1 MAEHLEEMG
10 AEAVDKARGAMPGD
24 NHEVPGPSPN
34 SATNLI
40 MADIAMR
47 VGTYLLR
54 GAVEKGFLRGR
65 YGKDTAREIVDNRSL
80 KQTAASVAVAKV
92 ATRSVPGAIAVGSGL
107 ALKLLF
113 DASQKRRARLRGDR
127 KLVEQARDD

>member
-10 AEAVDKARGAMPGD
+10 AEAVDKARDSLHGD
-24 NHEVPGPSPN
+24 KHEVPGPSPN
-34 SATNLI
+34 PATNLI

-65 YGKDTAREIVDNRSL
+65 YGKESAKEIVDNRSM

-92 ATRSVPGAIAVGSGL
+92 ATKSVPGAIAVGSGL

-127 KLVEQARDD
+127 KLLEQARDD

>member
-1 MAEHLEEMG
+1 MAKQIEDLG
-10 AEAVDKARGAMPGD
+10 AEAVDKARDALPGD
-24 NHEVPGPSPN
+24 KHDVPGPSPN
-34 SATNLI
+34 PATNLI

-54 GAVEKGFLRGR
+54 GVVEKGFLRGR
-65 YGKDTAREIVDNRSL
+65 YGKDTARDIVDNRSL

-92 ATRSVPGAIAVGSGL
+92 ATKSVPGAIAVGSGL

-127 KLVEQARDD
+127 KLLEQAKDD